1 MHLSELSSQG
11 FRNLSSTPVSFG
23 EGVTL
28 ISGENAQGKTNLLE
42 AVALVCGQRS
52 FRGAS
57 PAEMSR
63 DGNAFSVCAQ
73 VRGRAGVE
81 RISVAWSR
89 SDGRSF
95 DRSGKAATFREI
107 SSMAPAVFLGPEHRE
122 LVAGSPVVRRRF
134 LDRLVLGVRPAGGDD
149 LARYAAALRERNA
162 LLARERRTRIAPG
175 PGEME
180 AWTDELCVSGAAVR
194 RHRRAALEIWMTEF
208 TRLAA
213 ETAGDYAD
221 IRIACSAADDSVE
234 SLRAECERVAAVE
247 RRRGYSLA
255 GPHRDDLRWTRRG
268 APLASQASAG
278 EISRTVALAKL
289 AEWRAVE
296 KFGGEPP
303 LFAADDFDAG
313 LSEGWAEEFLAR
325 LPEGASIL
333 LTSAAPP
340 SRFGRRIAAVLE
352 MRDGHAGRNVSP
364 RALRA
369 VTA

>member
-1 MHLSELSSQG
+1 M
-11 FRNLSSTPVSFG
+11 
-23 EGVTL
+23 TL
-28 ISGENAQGKTNLLE
+28 IAGENAQGKTNLLE

-63 DGNAFSVCAQ
+63 DGQAFSVGAE
-73 VRGRAGVE
+73 VRGRVGTE
-81 RISVAWSR
+81 RIGVSWSR
-89 SDGRSF
+89 SAGRCF
-95 DRSGKAATFREI
+95 ERSGKSATFRDI
-107 SSMAPAVFLGPEHRE
+107 SAAAPAVFLGPEHRQ

-162 LLARERRTRIAPG
+162 LLSRERRSRIAAE
-175 PGEME
+175 PGELE
-180 AWTDELCVSGAAVR
+180 AWTEELAVSGAAVR
-194 RHRRAALEIWMTEF
+194 RHRRAALEVWQADFLE
-208 TRLAA
+208 LAR

-221 IRIACSAADDSVE
+221 IRVESSAADDSVE
-234 SLRAECERVAAVE
+234 TLRAECARIAAVE

-255 GPHRDDLRWTRRG
+255 GPHRDDLCWSRRG
-268 APLASQASAG
+268 TPLASQASSG

-296 KFGGEPP
+296 RFGGEAP

-313 LSEGWAEEFLAR
+313 LSEGWAAEFLER

-340 SRFGRRIAAVLE
+340 SRFGRRVAAVLE
-352 MRDGHAGRNVSP
+352 VRSGHAAPP

>member
-1 MHLSELSSQG
+1 
-11 FRNLSSTPVSFG
+11 
-23 EGVTL
+23 
-28 ISGENAQGKTNLLE
+28 
-42 AVALVCGQRS
+42 
-52 FRGAS
+52 
-57 PAEMSR
+57 
-63 DGNAFSVCAQ
+63 
-73 VRGRAGVE
+73 
-81 RISVAWSR
+81 
-89 SDGRSF
+89 
-95 DRSGKAATFREI
+95 
-107 SSMAPAVFLGPEHRE
+107 
-122 LVAGSPVVRRRF
+122 VRRRF
-134 LDRLVLGVRPAGGDD
+134 LDRLVLGLRPAGGDD
-149 LARYAAALRERNA
+149 LARYAAAP
-162 LLARERRTRIAPG
+162 ARAKRSARARAARRASRRGRAEI
-175 PGEME
+175 E

-194 RHRRAALEIWMTEF
+194 RHRRAALEFWMAEF

-221 IRIACSAADDSVE
+221 IRIAGSAADDSVE

-313 LSEGWAEEFLAR
+313 LSEGWAEEFLER

>member
-1 MHLSELSSQG
+1 LHLFELSSQG
-11 FRNLSSTPVSFG
+11 FRNLSSAPVSFG

-28 ISGENAQGKTNLLE
+28 IAGENAQGKTNLLE

-52 FRGAS
+52 FRAAT

-63 DGNAFSVCAQ
+63 DGNGFSVSAQ
-73 VRGRAGVE
+73 VRGRAGSE

-89 SDGRSF
+89 AEGRSF
-95 DRSGKAATFREI
+95 ERSGKAATFREI
-107 SSMAPAVFLGPEHRE
+107 SSIAPAVFLGPEHRE

-149 LARYAAALRERNA
+149 LVRYAAALRERNA
-162 LLARERRTRIAPG
+162 LLARERRTRVAPG
-175 PGEME
+175 PGELE
-180 AWTDELCVSGAAVR
+180 AWTEELCVSGAAVR
-194 RHRRAALEIWMTEF
+194 RHRRAALEIWEAEF
-208 TRLAA
+208 GRLAA

-221 IRIACSAADDSVE
+221 IRVACSASDDSVE
-234 SLRAECERVAAVE
+234 SLRGECERVAGVE

-255 GPHRDDLRWTRRG
+255 GPHRDDLKWTRRG
-268 APLASQASAG
+268 APLASQASSG

-289 AEWRAVE
+289 AEWHAVE
-296 KFGGEPP
+296 MFGGEAP

-313 LSEGWAEEFLAR
+313 LSEGWAEEFLER
-325 LPEGASIL
+325 LPAGASIL

-352 MRDGHAGRNVSP
+352 VRAGHAAPP

-369 VTA
+369 VTG